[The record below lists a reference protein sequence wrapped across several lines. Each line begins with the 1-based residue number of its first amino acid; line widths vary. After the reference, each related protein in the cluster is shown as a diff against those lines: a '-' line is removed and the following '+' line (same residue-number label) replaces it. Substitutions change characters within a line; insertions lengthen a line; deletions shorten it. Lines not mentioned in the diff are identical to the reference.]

1 MSGVKWTVEVDNKR
15 ECYRILTDMPTMEHD
30 GVKERQWIAD
40 VFEQSDAIAITNSHN
55 AALDIRE
62 ENGSSHN
69 ISRDA
74 MSRSME
80 APTRSDDTRHPY

>member
-1 MSGVKWTVEVDNKR
+1 MIKPFSFKAEFIDQQEIVDKIN
-15 ECYRILTDMPTMEHD
+15 ECVCALNNLE
-30 GVKERQWIAD
+30 
-40 VFEQSDAIAITNSHN
+40 SLIT
-55 AALDIRE
+55 
-62 ENGSSHN
+62 SHN

>member
-1 MSGVKWTVEVDNKR
+1 MSRYQMFQEWWSRATSGPSDFRIDKR
-15 ECYRILTDMPTMEHD
+15 SAEI
-30 GVKERQWIAD
+30 G
-40 VFEQSDAIAITNSHN
+40 FE
-55 AALDIRE
+55 AALDIME
-62 ENGSSHN
+62 KNLTAHN